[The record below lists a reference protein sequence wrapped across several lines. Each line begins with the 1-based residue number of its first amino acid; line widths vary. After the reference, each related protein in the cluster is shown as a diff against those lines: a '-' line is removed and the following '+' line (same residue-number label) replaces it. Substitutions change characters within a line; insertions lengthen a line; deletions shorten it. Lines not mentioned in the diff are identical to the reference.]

1 MLVSVLPFRRTRY
14 KSQLMIDLTILPH
27 GGLGLLA
34 TAWSPGAS
42 PASHGAA
49 QEAMVL
55 HSPQDS
61 AALLSGGTLNDR
73 VLFRGCYSQVEQE
86 EVVCPHLWL
95 GREVMANWL
104 PDWYC
109 FCSIKKAWKH
119 HVFTAVSGPF
129 VYPVHSGS
137 TVLSD
142 HRSRSPWGFCLFN
155 GSYWK
160 KIFLKPQIQ

>member
-34 TAWSPGAS
+34 TAWSPG
-42 PASHGAA
+42 
-49 QEAMVL
+49 
-55 HSPQDS
+55 